1 MAKEANIGVGH
12 LTARL
17 GHYPRLSSREEQEL
31 AKRYRENNDTAA
43 ARTLVESHL
52 RLVVSI
58 ARTCGRGRSSMPDLI
73 QEGILGLMKAVTKYD
88 PARGVRLSTYASWW
102 IRAYIYQYTMANA
115 RVVRMVTT
123 YPQRKLFFSLRR
135 ERSRMEAHGEPVEPQ
150 ALAARLRVPVE
161 DVVEMDAR
169 LSGKDVT
176 LEGAGGD
183 LAGASSWGGQ
193 ERQAADEALASCQ
206 MRRAV
211 RQKMEALE
219 QTLDERERAIISQR
233 LTADEPMTLG
243 EVGRRFGISRERVR
257 QLESRL
263 KKRLQVHL
271 RDVAPTS
278 YEATAEA

>member
-1 MAKEANIGVGH
+1 MLKDGNWGGGH
-12 LTARL
+12 LAANL
-17 GHYPRLSSREEQEL
+17 GRYPRLTCEEEQEL
-31 AKRYRENNDTAA
+31 ARRYREEGDAAA
-43 ARTLVESHL
+43 ARALVESHL

-58 ARTCGRGRSSMPDLI
+58 ARSCGRGRSAMPDLI

-115 RVVRMVTT
+115 RLVRMVTT

-135 ERSRMEAHGEPVEPQ
+135 ERSRMEAHGETAEPQ
-150 ALAARLRVPVE
+150 ALAARLRVPVS

-169 LSGKDVT
+169 LNGKDVT
-176 LEGAGGD
+176 LEGASND
-183 LAGASSWGGQ
+183 LAGAASWGGQ
-193 ERQAADEALASCQ
+193 DRSNAEEALAAWQ
-206 MRRAV
+206 VQRAV
-211 RQKMEALE
+211 RAKMEALE
-219 QTLDERERAIISQR
+219 TTLDERERAIIAQR

-271 RDVAPTS
+271 RDVGGA
-278 YEATAEA
+278 AFGTAEA

>member
-1 MAKEANIGVGH
+1 MSKDGMSG
-12 LTARL
+12 L
-17 GHYPRLSSREEQEL
+17 GSFGAMLGRYPRLTNEEEQQL
-31 AKRYRENNDTAA
+31 AQRYRRNGDPAA
-43 ARTLVESHL
+43 ARGLIQAHL

-58 ARTCGRGRSSMPDLI
+58 ARTCGRGRSSLPDLI

-135 ERSRMEAHGEPVEPQ
+135 ERSRMESHGEPAAPE

-169 LSGKDVT
+169 LNGKDVALDAT
-176 LEGAGGD
+176 APGELVG
-183 LAGASSWGGQ
+183 
-193 ERQAADEALASCQ
+193 ERIDADEALAACQ
-206 MRRAV
+206 VRRAV
-211 RQKMEALE
+211 RDKMKMLEAS
-219 QTLDERERAIISQR
+219 LDDRERAIIAQR

-243 EVGRRFGISRERVR
+243 EVGKRFGISRERVR

-263 KKRLQVHL
+263 KKRLKVHL
-271 RDVAPTS
+271 RDVSGVAA
-278 YEATAEA
+278 EVAEA

>member
-1 MAKEANIGVGH
+1 
-12 LTARL
+12 
-17 GHYPRLSSREEQEL
+17 
-31 AKRYRENNDTAA
+31 
-43 ARTLVESHL
+43 
-52 RLVVSI
+52 
-58 ARTCGRGRSSMPDLI
+58 MPDLI

-115 RVVRMVTT
+115 RLVRMVTT

-135 ERSRMEAHGEPVEPQ
+135 ERSRMEAHGEAAEPQ
-150 ALAARLRVPVE
+150 ALAERLRVPVS

-169 LSGKDVT
+169 LNGKDVT
-176 LEGAGGD
+176 LEGASND
-183 LAGASSWGGQ
+183 LAGAASWGGQ
-193 ERQAADEALASCQ
+193 ERSNAEEALAAWQ
-206 MRRAV
+206 VQRAV
-211 RQKMEALE
+211 RAKMEALE
-219 QTLDERERAIISQR
+219 TTLDERERAIIAQR

-271 RDVAPTS
+271 RDVGGSA
-278 YEATAEA
+278 YGTAEA

>member
-1 MAKEANIGVGH
+1 MRVMSKDGSSG
-12 LTARL
+12 L
-17 GHYPRLSSREEQEL
+17 GPFAAMLGRFPRLSNEEEQQL
-31 AKRYRENNDTAA
+31 ARRYRMGDQSA
-43 ARTLVESHL
+43 ARPLIEAHL

-58 ARTCGRGRSSMPDLI
+58 ARSCGRGRSSLPDLI

-135 ERSRMEAHGEPVEPQ
+135 ERSRLESHGDSVAPDV
-150 ALAARLRVPVE
+150 LAARLRVPVE

-169 LSGKDVT
+169 LNGKDVA
-176 LEGAGGD
+176 LDAAAPGE
-183 LAGASSWGGQ
+183 LAG
-193 ERQAADEALASCQ
+193 ERVDADELLANCQ
-206 MRRAV
+206 VRRAV
-211 RQKMEALE
+211 RDKMQMLE
-219 QTLDERERAIISQR
+219 STLDERERAIIAQR

-263 KKRLQVHL
+263 KKRLKVHL
-271 RDVAPTS
+271 RDVSGAAP
-278 YEATAEA
+278 EAPGP